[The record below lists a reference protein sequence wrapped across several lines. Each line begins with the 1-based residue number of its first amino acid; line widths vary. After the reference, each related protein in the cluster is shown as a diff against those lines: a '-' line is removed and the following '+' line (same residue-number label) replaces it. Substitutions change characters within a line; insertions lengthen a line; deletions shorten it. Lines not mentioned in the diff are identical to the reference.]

1 MTSSMRRR
9 DFITLLGGA
18 AAAWPLAARA
28 QRAAAVVGL
37 LHVASPGVYSLN
49 GFYQGLKDLGFVEGQ
64 NVAIEYRWAN
74 NDPNRLPELAADL
87 VRRRVKVI
95 VALASIRAVRVAKAA
110 TSTIPIV
117 LGNGGDPVDSG
128 LVASFN
134 RPGGNITG
142 ATSMSA
148 ELGSK
153 QLGLL
158 HELVPRAGRFAVL
171 VKPPTVV
178 SSLADIQAAAV
189 ALGRQL
195 EIFNVRT
202 VAEIDT
208 AFARLVQNRAEALL
222 VTTDALFIDRRLQLV
237 TLAARHTM
245 PTLYPFR
252 EFMDVGGLMMYGPN
266 LADRD
271 RQVGIYTGRILKG
284 EKPADLPIV
293 RPTKFEFVINL
304 QTARALGIE
313 VPPTLLALTDAVIE

>member
-1 MTSSMRRR
+1 V
-9 DFITLLGGA
+9 F
-18 AAAWPLAARA
+18 
-28 QRAAAVVGL
+28 
-37 LHVASPGVYSLN
+37 
-49 GFYQGLKDLGFVEGQ
+49 
-64 NVAIEYRWAN
+64 
-74 NDPNRLPELAADL
+74 
-87 VRRRVKVI
+87 
-95 VALASIRAVRVAKAA
+95 
-110 TSTIPIV
+110 
-117 LGNGGDPVDSG
+117 
-128 LVASFN
+128 
-134 RPGGNITG
+134 
-142 ATSMSA
+142 
-148 ELGSK
+148 
-153 QLGLL
+153 
-158 HELVPRAGRFAVL
+158 
-171 VKPPTVV
+171 

-237 TLAARHTM
+237 TLAARHAM

-304 QTARALGIE
+304 HTARVLGIE